1 MDWELAQALEKEL
14 EKVDA
19 KRPRT
24 IEGIDKVAD
33 VVTVLRTIIPWRLS
47 NPDILRR
54 QSEEVL
60 AKCRRENEEQLGKLL
75 DYLGF

>member
-1 MDWELAQALEKEL
+1 MDEELGRL
-14 EKVDA
+14 DA

-24 IEGIDKVAD
+24 MKGIEKVAD
-33 VVTVLRTIIPWRLS
+33 VDTILRTIIPWRLS
-47 NPDILRR
+47 NPDIVRR

-60 AKCRRENEEQLGKLL
+60 IKHRRENEEQLLKLL